1 VLERRGTYAETRDAF
16 SWRVPP
22 RFNIAQ
28 AACDR
33 HAGVRDAAL
42 LTEAADGGALSVS
55 FAQLRELSSR
65 LANALA
71 AHGIERG
78 DRVAILLPQCVETA
92 VAHLAAYRMGA
103 VVLPLFTLFGPEAIE
118 YRLADSGARAL
129 IAGDEGLA
137 KLHGMRDRL
146 PELRLVLGTDGARDG
161 GVLDFHAELA
171 RGAPDHAPLDT
182 EADDPALVLY
192 TSGTTGQPK
201 GVLHAHRVLLGM
213 LPGVEMPH
221 DFFPQPGDRMW
232 TPADWAWAGGLLDV
246 LLPSLFHGVPV
257 LAHRLPKFDPE
268 QAFAL
273 LARHGIRNA
282 FMPPTALKIMR
293 GVASPGSRHPY
304 RMRSIGSGGERLSE
318 ELLDWGRETFG
329 LTINEFY
336 GQTEINLVVG
346 NCATLMPLRKGSMGR
361 AIPGHEVAVLD
372 EDGAAVSPGKAGA
385 LAVRAPDPAMFL
397 RYWNNPA
404 ATERKLRRDP
414 AGDLWCLTG
423 DVGLSDADGYLWF
436 HGRDDD
442 VIISAGYRIG
452 PDEIE
457 DCLMRHPAVAMVAVI
472 GVPDTL
478 RGEVVKAFVVP
489 APGHEGG
496 PALAADIQSF
506 VKSRLSAH
514 EYPRAIEFRDD
525 LPMTVTGKIRRRDL
539 RDAPVP

>member
-1 VLERRGTYAETRDAF
+1 MVLERRASYAETRDAF
-16 SWRVPP
+16 AWEVPP

-28 AACDR
+28 AICDR
-33 HAGVRDAAL
+33 HVGHRQDAL
-42 LTEAADGGALSVS
+42 LTEALDGTQQRHS
-55 FAQLRELSSR
+55 FAQLQELSSR
-65 LANALA
+65 LANTLI
-71 AHGIERG
+71 AHGVQRG
-78 DRVAILLPQCVETA
+78 DRVAILLPQCVETL

-103 VVLPLFTLFGPEAIE
+103 IALPLFTLFGPEAIE
-118 YRLADSGARAL
+118 YRLSDSGARVL
-129 IAGDEGLA
+129 VAGDEGLA
-137 KLHGMRDRL
+137 KLHGLRERL

-161 GVLDFHAELA
+161 VLDFHAELA
-171 RGAPDHAPLDT
+171 RGAPHHTPVDT
-182 EADDPALVLY
+182 AADDPALILY

-201 GVLHAHRVLLGM
+201 GVLHAHRILLGM
-213 LPGVEMPH
+213 LPGVEFPH
-221 DFFPQPGDRMW
+221 DFFPQPSDRMW

-273 LARHGIRNA
+273 LARYEIRNA

-293 GVASPGSRHPY
+293 GVDRPASRHAY
-304 RMRSIGSGGERLSE
+304 RLRSVASGGERLGDE
-318 ELLDWGRETFG
+318 MLDWGRETFG
-329 LTINEFY
+329 VTINEFY
-336 GQTEINLVVG
+336 GQTEVNLVVG
-346 NCATLMPLRKGSMGR
+346 NCATLMPLREGSMGR
-361 AIPGHEVAVLD
+361 AIPGHDVAVLD
-372 EDGAAVSPGKAGA
+372 DDGSVLPPGDAGL

-404 ATERKLRRDP
+404 ATERKFRRDP
-414 AGDLWCLTG
+414 AGGLWCLMG
-423 DVGLSDADGYLWF
+423 DIGRSDADGYLWF

-457 DCLMRHPAVAMVAVI
+457 GCLMGHPAVAMVAVV
-472 GVPDTL
+472 GVPDPV
-478 RGEVVKAFVVP
+478 RGEIVKAFVVP
-489 APGHEGG
+489 APGHEAG
-496 PALAADIQSF
+496 PALAAEIQAF

-539 RDAPVP
+539 REPME